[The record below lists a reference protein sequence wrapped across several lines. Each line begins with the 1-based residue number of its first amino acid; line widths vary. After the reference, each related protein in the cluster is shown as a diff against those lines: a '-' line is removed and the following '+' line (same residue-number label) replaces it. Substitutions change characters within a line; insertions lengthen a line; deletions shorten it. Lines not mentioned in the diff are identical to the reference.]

1 MISYLDG
8 CYNQSLVHK
17 RVQGVGVGLS
27 EISCKV
33 GPHPRVPH
41 SNFDQ
46 ALFSELNDLKV
57 KVRPENKMDLDT
69 QIQHTQKKSKPER
82 IFYFKNSN
90 RNTLFPRLSKLIDSN
105 RKVHQNPDP

>member
-33 GPHPRVPH
+33 GPHARVPH

-57 KVRPENKMDLDT
+57 KVRPEKKNGFRHI
-69 QIQHTQKKSKPER
+69 QIQPTKKSKPER
-82 IFYFKNSN
+82 IFF
-90 RNTLFPRLSKLIDSN
+90 
-105 RKVHQNPDP
+105 

>member
-1 MISYLDG
+1 MGPTWNKSKAGYNEFLLWASLISYLDG

-17 RVQGVGVGLS
+17 RVQGIGVGLS

-33 GPHPRVPH
+33 GPHARVPH

-69 QIQHTQKKSKPER
+69 QIQHTKKVKTWED
-82 IFYFKNSN
+82 F
-90 RNTLFPRLSKLIDSN
+90 LF
-105 RKVHQNPDP
+105 

>member
-57 KVRPENKMDLDT
+57 KVRPENKMDL
-69 QIQHTQKKSKPER
+69 IPELCLGVSLDNKLSD
-82 IFYFKNSN
+82 IFY
-90 RNTLFPRLSKLIDSN
+90 TLPTI
-105 RKVHQNPDP
+105 